1 MLSWS
6 QIVDA
11 CRYCH
16 IIQVHK
22 TLLQLMSKWNIQL
35 QTTAN
40 TTKTSFLNPKSF
52 FFKSKSRQQ
61 KGQAVT
67 DSDSIMCELI
77 AKTISLNGY
86 AHLRKSQL
94 TSKFHLHIAPHASLQ
109 DNLSHCCTCSIPCTW
124 IKWVYWHQKKDEY
137 IYIYIYIPW
146 MWWALDRF
154 LTILPP
160 WILIWRNIC
169 NLVADCRHLDWSFHP
184 MFPVNK
190 L

>member
-137 IYIYIYIPW
+137 IYIYIYRGCGEPLIGFWPY
-146 MWWALDRF
+146 F
-154 LTILPP
+154 LHEYSSGGISAILL
-160 WILIWRNIC
+160 LIAGTLIDLFTLC
-169 NLVADCRHLDWSFHP
+169 FL
-184 MFPVNK
+184 
-190 L
+190 